1 MSLKRNV
8 GYLLVVP
15 GVLLVIYLLVF
26 VNGLSPKLGL
36 DLEGGVSITMKAI
49 GQSNAEA
56 MEKAAQI
63 IRNRVNALGLTEPVV
78 AAEGSSRVL
87 VQVPGEKDI
96 ARVERIIGS
105 TAQLQFRE
113 VLQILHAGEPDY
125 DSTEVTR
132 IDPTDEEAYQA
143 LKDQEIVL
151 EKKEGDNLLKVKLGP
166 TRLSGEIISDAQA
179 ARDQEKGGW
188 KVDFQ
193 LKDAFSKQFADL
205 TGELTGKQPPNNQL
219 AIVLDYRLESYPTV
233 QDRIEGG
240 RGEITGS
247 FTKQEAQDLALILRM
262 GALPVDFR
270 VERSELVSPTL
281 GRESLRQ
288 GLIAGI
294 VGLILVVVYML
305 LVYRGLGG
313 IALLQLLIFGLL
325 TYGIISLLGRYGGWT
340 LTLSGIAGIIVSIGI
355 SADSSVV
362 YFERLKEEVRE
373 GRSLRSCAD
382 RAYKS
387 AFRTIIAADFSTFIA
402 AVILFLLALGP
413 VRGFAFTLGLSTV
426 LDVFISWFF
435 THNIVV
441 LIGRLRSF
449 DRPALVGVGRELEGG
464 EA

>member
-26 VNGLSPKLGL
+26 INGLNPKLGL

-49 GQSNAEA
+49 GQSNADA

-63 IRNRVNALGLTEPVV
+63 IRNRVNALGLAEPVV
-78 AAEGSSRVL
+78 AAEGSNRVL

-96 ARVERIIGS
+96 ERVQRIIGS

-113 VLQILHAGEPDY
+113 VLKILRAGDAEY
-125 DSTEVTR
+125 DTTEVTR

-151 EKKEGDNLLKVKLGP
+151 EKKEGDNILRLRLGP

-179 ARDQEKGGW
+179 ARDEKNGGW
-188 KVDFQ
+188 KIDFQ
-193 LKDAFSKQFADL
+193 LKDAYSKAFADL
-205 TGELTGKQPPNNQL
+205 TGELTDKQL
-219 AIVLDYRLESYPTV
+219 AIVLDYRVESYPNV
-233 QDRIEGG
+233 KDRIEGG

-247 FTKQEAQDLALILRM
+247 FTKQEAQDLALVLRM

-281 GRESLRQ
+281 GSESLRQ
-288 GLIAGI
+288 GLVAGI
-294 VGLILVVVYML
+294 VGLILVVAYML
-305 LVYRGLGG
+305 LVYRGMG
-313 IALLQLLIFGLL
+313 IIAMLQLLIFGLL
-325 TYGIISLLGRYGGWT
+325 IYGIISLLGRYAGWT

-382 RAYKS
+382 RAYKN

-435 THNIVV
+435 THNVVV
-441 LIGRLRSF
+441 LTGRLQPF
-449 DRPALVGVGRELEGG
+449 NRPAMLGVGRELQGG
-464 EA
+464 VS

>member
-26 VNGLSPKLGL
+26 INGLSPKLGL

-87 VQVPGEKDI
+87 VQIPGEKDI

-113 VLQILHAGEPDY
+113 VLQVLHAGENDY
-125 DSTEVTR
+125 DTTEVTP
-132 IDPTDEEAYQA
+132 IDPTDEEAYQS

-151 EKKEGDNLLKVKLGP
+151 EKQEGDNLLKVKLGP

-179 ARDQEKGGW
+179 VRDEKGGGW
-188 KVDFQ
+188 KIDFQ

-205 TGELTGKQPPNNQL
+205 TGELTDKQL

-233 QDRIEGG
+233 KDRIEGG

-270 VERSELVSPTL
+270 MERSELVSPTL
-281 GRESLRQ
+281 GREFLRQ

-294 VGLILVVVYML
+294 VGLVLVIVYML
-305 LVYRGLGG
+305 LVYRGLGC

-373 GRSLRSCAD
+373 GRNLRSCAD

-387 AFRTIIAADFSTFIA
+387 AFRTIIAADFSTFLA

-435 THNIVV
+435 THNVVV
-441 LIGRLRSF
+441 LAGRLRPFS
-449 DRPALVGVGRELEGG
+449 RPALVGVGKELEGR